1 MNIVP
6 KIPTLPN
13 IESSPPLF
21 SQKNEAQINQL
32 HNEKNMNFMT
42 SSKNVSEKSEE
53 PTSVSYFSDK
63 MNILSL
69 QLKF

>member
-21 SQKNEAQINQL
+21 SQKNEALINPL
-32 HNEKNMNFMT
+32 HNEKNMDFMT
-42 SSKNVSEKSEE
+42 SSKNVSEKIEE
-53 PTSVSYFSDK
+53 PTSVSFFLD
-63 MNILSL
+63 
-69 QLKF
+69 